1 MYIHVITYSWF
12 LYKGPDQAYT
22 VVRISLPIQSQLDLI
37 IFIKS
42 SCRNPWTS
50 AEPWDPVQ
58 IRITQSQLDL
68 IIFIK
73 SSCRNPWN
81 CETLGPGVNPD
92 QLEL

>member
-12 LYKGPDQAYT
+12 HYKGPDQAYT

-42 SCRNPWTS
+42 SCRNPW
-50 AEPWDPVQ
+50 
-58 IRITQSQLDL
+58 
-68 IIFIK
+68 
-73 SSCRNPWN
+73 N